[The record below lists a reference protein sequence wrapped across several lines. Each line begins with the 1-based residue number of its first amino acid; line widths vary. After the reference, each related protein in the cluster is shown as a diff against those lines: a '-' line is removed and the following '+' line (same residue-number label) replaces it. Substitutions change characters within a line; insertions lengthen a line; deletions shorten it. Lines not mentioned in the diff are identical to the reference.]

1 MPKAERRPSRPN
13 PIASDFDAVTPP
25 KLLCP
30 IDGGELVRRHTRD
43 FRGRP
48 VAFWGCSAW
57 KSAARCRY
65 TLGVENF
72 EAAKGRMIARW
83 HDTLRLDEAEG
94 Q

>member
-1 MPKAERRPSRPN
+1 MPKPN
-13 PIASDFDAVTPP
+13 PRASDFDDTTPP

-30 IDGGELVRRHTRD
+30 LCSGELVRRHTKD

-48 VAFWGCSAW
+48 VPFWGCAGW
-57 KSAARCRY
+57 KTAARCRY

-83 HDTLRLDEAEG
+83 HDTIRNDEAAG